1 MPPMPAACCSR
12 NRACASACNFCA
24 LSAKKLGK
32 SRLVRNTP
40 VIPSVIRVQKN
51 PEKKSQMKKMEF
63 AILPSG
69 VARNFCTS
77 AHAGGAT
84 LLTNAVAPSFSSRF
98 TMASRNPFVCSL
110 SLAPTPHLT
119 STLFAVSRMVLRTDW
134 NTLLGSKPEP
144 ESFFVSEDEDDE
156 EEEEVD
162 EDEDDEDEDEE
173 EEEDDARC
181 CSCCWVDE
189 DDAPEPEPADAP
201 DEPPPFMA
209 F

>member
-1 MPPMPAACCSR
+1 M
-12 NRACASACNFCA
+12 
-24 LSAKKLGK
+24 
-32 SRLVRNTP
+32 
-40 VIPSVIRVQKN
+40 IPSVIRVQKN

-98 TMASRNPFVCSL
+98 AMASRNPFVCSL

-119 STLFAVSRMVLRTDW
+119 SNLYAGSRMVFWTDW
-134 NTLLGSKPEP
+134 TTVLGSKPEP
-144 ESFFVSEDEDDE
+144 EYFFVSEDEDDE

-162 EDEDDEDEDEE
+162 EDEDDEDEE

-189 DDAPEPEPADAP
+189 DDAPGSRSPPTP
-201 DEPPPFMA
+201 LDEPPPFMA

>member
-98 TMASRNPFVCSL
+98 TMASRNPHCPE
-110 SLAPTPHLT
+110 LAPTPHLT
-119 STLFAVSRMVLRTDW
+119 STCLRSRWVEDGLEH
-134 NTLLGSKPEP
+134 LAGSKPSP
-144 ESFFVSEDEDDE
+144 SPLRPQDEEEE

-162 EDEDDEDEDEE
+162 EDDDDEE

-181 CSCCWVDE
+181 CSRWVDE

>member
-1 MPPMPAACCSR
+1 M
-12 NRACASACNFCA
+12 
-24 LSAKKLGK
+24 
-32 SRLVRNTP
+32 
-40 VIPSVIRVQKN
+40 IPSVIRVQKN

>member
-1 MPPMPAACCSR
+1 M
-12 NRACASACNFCA
+12 
-24 LSAKKLGK
+24 
-32 SRLVRNTP
+32 
-40 VIPSVIRVQKN
+40 IPSVTRVQKN
-51 PEKKSQMKKMEF
+51 PEKKSQMKKTEF

-98 TMASRNPFVCSL
+98 TITASLNPFVCSL

-144 ESFFVSEDEDDE
+144 ESFFVSEEDEEE

-162 EDEDDEDEDEE
+162 EDDDDEE